1 MLGLVSENLF
11 SVAISRQNFFI
22 SQEKIQMKWIF
33 FVFSFYSITV
43 SNLLTAGEYQPV
55 PVVTQTL
62 VAPPFLPAHIQIN
75 HSPPK
80 NIQVT
85 MTVAEREVEIAP
97 GVKIHAPS
105 YNGTVPGP
113 VIVAHQ
119 DDYVQLTLVNPAS
132 NTMIHNIDFHGSTG
146 ALGGAAITK
155 VAPGQ
160 EVTLRFKAIKTGV
173 FIYHCA
179 PGGLMIPFHVTMGMS
194 GVLMVLPRDGLKD
207 HKGNPI
213 HYDRAYYIGEQSY
226 YVPKDANGKYKRYSS
241 ILASLDD
248 VLAETRKLIP
258 SFVVFNGSVG
268 ALTGDHALT
277 AKVGE
282 KVLFI
287 HSQANEDSRPHL
299 IGGHGDLV
307 WVGGS
312 FDDKP
317 ISNQETWFVPGGSA
331 VAALYEFKQPGV
343 YTYLNHNLIQAVQL
357 GALAQVK
364 VEGTWDNDL
373 MQATNPAAH

>member
-1 MLGLVSENLF
+1 MKPIFLKTYFIAGLV
-11 SVAISRQNFFI
+11 
-22 SQEKIQMKWIF
+22 
-33 FVFSFYSITV
+33 
-43 SNLLTAGEYQPV
+43 LTGALSAAEYVPV
-55 PVVTQTL
+55 PAVPQTL
-62 VAPPFLPAHIQIN
+62 VAPPFLPEHQQIDQG
-75 HSPPK
+75 SPK
-80 NIQVT
+80 NIQVK
-85 MTVAEREVEIAP
+85 MTVVEREVEIAP

-119 DDYVQLTLVNPAS
+119 NDYVQLTLINPAS

-146 ALGGAAITK
+146 ALGGGGITK

-160 EVTLRFKAIKTGV
+160 EVTLRFKALKTGV
-173 FIYHCA
+173 FVYHCA

-207 HKGNPI
+207 QHGNTI
-213 HYDRAYYIGEQSY
+213 HYDRAYYIGEQAY
-226 YVPKDANGKYKRYSS
+226 YVPKDANGNYKHYDS
-241 ILASLDD
+241 ILTSLND
-248 VLAETRKLIP
+248 VLAETKKLIP

-268 ALTGDHALT
+268 ALTGANALT

-282 KVLFI
+282 KVLLI

-317 ISNQETWFVPGGSA
+317 ITNQETWFVPGGSA
-331 VAALYEFKQPGV
+331 VAALYEFKQPGI
-343 YTYLNHNLIQAVQL
+343 YNYLNHNLIQAVQL
-357 GALAQVK
+357 GALAQIK
-364 VEGTWDNDL
+364 VEGNWDNDL
-373 MQATNPAAH
+373 MEATPAVAH

>member
-1 MLGLVSENLF
+1 MKRTILS
-11 SVAISRQNFFI
+11 ISFFC
-22 SQEKIQMKWIF
+22 SLIF
-33 FVFSFYSITV
+33 NNTLI
-43 SNLLTAGEYQPV
+43 AAEYVPV
-55 PVVTQTL
+55 PIITQAL
-62 VAPPFLPAHIQIN
+62 VAPPFLPEHTQID

-85 MTVAEREVEIAP
+85 MTVVEREVEIAP

-105 YNGTVPGP
+105 FNGSVPGP

-119 DDYVQLTLVNPAS
+119 NDYVQLTLVNPAT
-132 NTMIHNIDFHGSTG
+132 NTLIHNIDFHGATG
-146 ALGGAAITK
+146 ALGGGAITK

-173 FIYHCA
+173 FVYHCA

-194 GVLMVLPRDGLKD
+194 GALMVLPRDGLKD
-207 HKGNPI
+207 HQGNPI
-213 HYDRAYYIGEQSY
+213 HYDKAYYIGEQSY
-226 YVPKDANGKYKRYSS
+226 YVPKDASGKYKHYDS
-241 ILASLDD
+241 ILASLED
-248 VLAETRKLIP
+248 VLAETRKMTP

-268 ALTGDHALT
+268 ALTGKNALT
-277 AKVGE
+277 AKTGE

-331 VAALYEFKQPGV
+331 VAALYEFKQPGTYV
-343 YTYLNHNLIQAVQL
+343 YLNHNLIQAVQL

-364 VEGTWDNDL
+364 VEGNWDNDL
-373 MQATNPAAH
+373 MEATSPVAH

>member
-1 MLGLVSENLF
+1 MRRLFVLLVLPL
-11 SVAISRQNFFI
+11 AAA
-22 SQEKIQMKWIF
+22 
-33 FVFSFYSITV
+33 
-43 SNLLTAGEYQPV
+43 LHAAEYQAV

-62 VAPPFLPAHIQIN
+62 VAPPLLPEHQQIDL
-75 HSPPK
+75 SGPK
-80 NIQVT
+80 NIQVK
-85 MTVAEREVEIAP
+85 MTIVENEVEIAP

-105 YNGTVPGP
+105 YNGSVPGP
-113 VIVAHQ
+113 IIVAHQ
-119 DDYVQLTLVNPAS
+119 DDYVQLNLINPANNS
-132 NTMIHNIDFHGSTG
+132 MIHNIDFHAATG

-160 EVTLRFKAIKTGV
+160 EVTLRFKVIKPGV

-194 GVLMVLPRDGLKD
+194 GALMVLPREGLKD

-226 YVPKDANGKYKRYSS
+226 YVPKDANGNYKHYDS
-241 ILASLDD
+241 ILASLPD
-248 VLAETRKLIP
+248 VLQEASKLTP
-258 SFVVFNGSVG
+258 TFVVFNGSVG
-268 ALTGDHALT
+268 ALTGKNALT

-282 KVLFI
+282 KVLLI

-317 ISNQETWFVPGGSA
+317 LTNQETWFVPGGTA
-331 VAALYEFKQPGV
+331 VAALYEFKQPGT

-357 GALAQVK
+357 GALAQIK

-373 MQATNPAAH
+373 MEATPQIPHK

>member
-1 MLGLVSENLF
+1 MNGIILLISFFCGLFLGNTSW
-11 SVAISRQNFFI
+11 A
-22 SQEKIQMKWIF
+22 
-33 FVFSFYSITV
+33 
-43 SNLLTAGEYQPV
+43 AEYVPV
-55 PVVTQTL
+55 PAVTQTL
-62 VAPPFLPAHIQIN
+62 VAPPFLPDHQQVD

-80 NIQVT
+80 NIQVR
-85 MTVAEREVEIAP
+85 MTVVEKEMTIAP

-132 NTMIHNIDFHGSTG
+132 NTMIHNIDFHGATG
-146 ALGGAAITK
+146 ALGGAEITK

-226 YVPKDANGKYKRYSS
+226 YLPKDANGKYKHYDS

-248 VLAETRKLIP
+248 VLAETRKLTP

-268 ALTGDHALT
+268 ALTGNNALT

-312 FDDKP
+312 FDDQP

-331 VAALYEFKQPGV
+331 VAALYTFKQPGI

-364 VEGTWDNDL
+364 VDGGVWDNDL
-373 MQATNPAAH
+373 MEATPPVSH